1 MHFCC
6 NSLVDFSVFGKVKN
20 CEEKA
25 VTSDSTTKQ
34 CTIMDEECCNNRT
47 FLKEGDKNIKK
58 ASFELEKET
67 IVFLNVFIQSYVNLF
82 EGLEENIIPFKQYTP
97 PLISKDLSVLHE
109 TFLI

>member
-6 NSLVDFSVFGKVKN
+6 NKLVDSSVFGKAKS
-20 CEEKA
+20 CEEK
-25 VTSDSTTKQ
+25 VETSDSTTKQ
-34 CTIMDEECCNNRT
+34 CTIMDEECCNNLT
-47 FLKEGDKNIKK
+47 FFKEGDKNIKK

-67 IVFLNVFIQSYVNLF
+67 IVFLNVFIHSYVNLF